1 MKSLSMDIVK
11 SSIINILSRI
21 CMMDL
26 ENIFDDELSDSHSVS
41 NMHRI
46 LLTEYA
52 MTTYTIVK
60 SVFKLV

>member
-26 ENIFDDELSDSHSVS
+26 ENIFDGELSDSHSVS